1 MSAEAARQIAPRLD
15 AINID
20 LKAFTDKFYKAICG
34 ARLKPVLET
43 IERMKALAVWV
54 EVTTLI
60 IPGLN
65 DAEEELREIARFV
78 KSVGHEVP
86 WHVTA
91 FYPTYE
97 LMDRP
102 PTPVATLRRA
112 REIGMEEGLG
122 YVYEGNLPGVA
133 GESTYCYACGAVGI
147 ERSGTGFIRNRLHDG
162 KCPECGK
169 RVDGVGVKSG
179 NPGKWQGDSFP
190 SFSCSLKRMSAP
202 SAASQSISRKSPF
215 PAGIGKAYHDMYRQ
229 R

>member
-1 MSAEAARQIAPRLD
+1 
-15 AINID
+15 
-20 LKAFTDKFYKAICG
+20 
-34 ARLKPVLET
+34 
-43 IERMKALAVWV
+43 
-54 EVTTLI
+54 
-60 IPGLN
+60 
-65 DAEEELREIARFV
+65 V

-102 PTPVATLRRA
+102 PTPMATLRRA

-169 RVDGVGVKSG
+169 RVDGVGV
-179 NPGKWQGDSFP
+179 QGINGSP
-190 SFSCSLKRMSAP
+190 
-202 SAASQSISRKSPF
+202 PF
-215 PAGIGKAYHDMYRQ
+215 PVL
-229 R
+229 

>member
-65 DAEEELREIARFV
+65 DAEEELNGEIARFV

-102 PTPVATLRRA
+102 PTPMATLRRA

-169 RVDGVGVKSG
+169 RVDGVGV
-179 NPGKWQGDSFP
+179 QGINGSP
-190 SFSCSLKRMSAP
+190 
-202 SAASQSISRKSPF
+202 PF
-215 PAGIGKAYHDMYRQ
+215 PVL
-229 R
+229 